1 MVEEHN
7 MEDEGSA
14 LAAELVLGL
23 LEGEGKAAALRRQ
36 MSDPAFA
43 AEVDRWQARLDPMYH
58 EFPEVQPDARIW
70 DDIERKLDGEGQP
83 VAANPAA
90 NDNDAAL
97 KRWRLGALVSGGIAA
112 CLALVLVLGPS
123 PVEPGPAAGPQIAV
137 AQLTGPI
144 DGLVLAI
151 SYNRDTAEMRVD
163 VEGMP
168 ETETEPEIWIRAE
181 DGTVRSLGQIGRDGV
196 SEMVLAQNDRTLL
209 TGNAQLF
216 LTMEPASE
224 TPHETPSGEPVA
236 TGKISYI

>member
-1 MVEEHN
+1 MVDEQN
-7 MEDEGSA
+7 MEDDGSA

-23 LEGEGKAAALRRQ
+23 LEGDDRATALRRQ
-36 MSDPAFA
+36 MADPEFA

-58 EFPEVQPDARIW
+58 EFPEAAPDARIW
-70 DDIERKLDGEGQP
+70 DDIERRLDGESP
-83 VAANPAA
+83 PAAASPSA
-90 NDNDAAL
+90 NDNEVAL
-97 KRWRLGALVSGGIAA
+97 KRWRLCALVSGGIAA
-112 CLALVLVLGPS
+112 CLALALVLIPS
-123 PVEPGPAAGPQIAV
+123 QAGPEQVAAPQVAV

-151 SYNRDTAEMRVD
+151 SYNGDTAEMKVD

-196 SEMVLAQNDRTLL
+196 SEMVLAEADRSLL
-209 TGNAQLF
+209 TRRAQLF

-236 TGKISYI
+236 TGRISFI